1 VSTDI
6 LVLAECLCDV
16 TEAQVESAKQL
27 KGEELQELNQRR
39 SDLLFELHVALQG
52 DQEYPD
58 EVREQLTEHAVR
70 LKEAETLLTRIAGIV
85 ASSLEGVAPTT
96 NPQTYGRRGRL
107 TY

>member
-1 VSTDI
+1 MSSDI

-16 TEAQVESAKQL
+16 TEAQIESAKQL
-27 KGEELQELNQRR
+27 NGEELQELNQRR

-52 DQEYPD
+52 NQEFEPT
-58 EVREQLTEHAVR
+58 VREQLTEQAMR
-70 LKEAETLLTRIAGIV
+70 LKKAETRLTRIAGIV
-85 ASSLEGVAPTT
+85 ASSLEGVAPTS

>member
-1 VSTDI
+1 MSSDV

-27 KGEELQELNQRR
+27 DGEGLQELNQRR

-52 DQEYPD
+52 NQEFEPA
-58 EVREQLTEHAVR
+58 VREQLVKQATR
-70 LKEAETLLTRIAGIV
+70 LKEAETRLTRIAGIV
-85 ASSLEGVAPTT
+85 ASSLEGVAPTS